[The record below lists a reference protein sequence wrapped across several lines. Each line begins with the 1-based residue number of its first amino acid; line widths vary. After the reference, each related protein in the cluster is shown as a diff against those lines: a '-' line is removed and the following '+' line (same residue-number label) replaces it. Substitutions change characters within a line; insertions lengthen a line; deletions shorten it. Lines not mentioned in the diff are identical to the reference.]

1 MRLARSL
8 RPPPA
13 EGGGG
18 HDDVEFLWLISFS
31 DMMTNLM
38 LFFLT
43 LYGLTQVAA
52 AQRAQ
57 NLKAIQEKFGGRQVV
72 EQVEPEDPAVVEAR
86 KHEATAEKIRE
97 ALQSQGLG
105 GAAQVGVSERQ
116 VKVTLQA
123 PILFGSGSSDVKAE
137 ALAALKGIA
146 EVVKGTPYR
155 VVVEGHAD
163 ANPIRRGGQSYANW
177 ELSAARAFSV
187 VRFFMETCG
196 FPPDRLSAV
205 GYGEFRPVAPNDTE
219 EHRALNRRIEVRLVA
234 PIGGTSG

>member
-1 MRLARSL
+1 
-8 RPPPA
+8 
-13 EGGGG
+13 
-18 HDDVEFLWLISFS
+18 
-31 DMMTNLM
+31 MMYWCGVL
-38 LFFLT
+38 L
-43 LYGLTQVAA
+43 
-52 AQRAQ
+52 
-57 NLKAIQEKFGGRQVV
+57 
-72 EQVEPEDPAVVEAR
+72 
-86 KHEATAEKIRE
+86 
-97 ALQSQGLG
+97 S
-105 GAAQVGVSERQ
+105 QVGVSERQ

-137 ALAALKGIA
+137 ALTALTGIA

-155 VVVEGHAD
+155 MVVEGHAD

-205 GYGEFRPVAPNDTE
+205 GFGEFRPVAPNDTE
-219 EHRALNRRIEVRLVA
+219 EHRALNRRIEVRLIA